1 MTAPSQV
8 LKIRRPDD
16 WHLHFR
22 DGDMLKTVVPYTSE
36 IYGRAIVMPNL
47 APPVTTVDAAI
58 AYRQRILDAVPAGHD
73 FTPLMTCYL
82 TDTLDPN
89 ELERGFNEGV
99 FTAAKLYP
107 ANATTNSTHG
117 VTSIDAIMPVLERME
132 KLGMPLLVHGEV
144 THADIDIFDREAR
157 FIETVMEP
165 LRQRLTSL
173 KVVFEHITTKDAA
186 EYVRDGNELLAA
198 TITPQ
203 HLMFNRNHMLV
214 GGIRPHLY
222 CLPILKR
229 NVHQQ
234 ALRELVASGFT
245 RAFLG
250 TDSAPHARHRKESSC
265 GCAGCFNAP
274 TALGS
279 YATVFEEMNALDHFE
294 AFCSLNG
301 PQFYGLPV
309 NETFI
314 ELERMEHLVPESIAL
329 EDDTLVPFLGGETVR
344 WSVNCI
350 NKQYIPQGATM
361 RIEVT
366 IAKTSPLPAGA
377 IDALAGELS
386 RRIQHHFPDN
396 EGNVTV
402 RYAGANNLSVIGAT
416 KEDKERISEILQ
428 ETWESA
434 DDWFIN
440 E

>member
-117 VTSIDAIMPVLERME
+117 VTSIEAIMPVLERME

-165 LRQRLTSL
+165 LRQRLTAL

-203 HLMFNRNHMLV
+203 HLLMNRNAIFA
-214 GGIRPHLY
+214 GGIRPHHY
-222 CLPILKR
+222 CLPVLKR
-229 NVHQQ
+229 EEHRV
-234 ALRELVASGFT
+234 ALLEAATSGNPRF
-245 RAFLG
+245 FLG
-250 TDSAPHARHRKESSC
+250 TDSAPHAKGAKEAAC
-265 GCAGCFNAP
+265 GCAGCYSAFNA
-274 TALGS
+274 LGL
-279 YATVFEEMNALDHFE
+279 YAE
-294 AFCSLNG
+294 AFESVGKLNQLEGFASFYG
-301 PQFYGLPV
+301 PDFYGLSR
-309 NETFI
+309 NTKK
-314 ELERMEHLVPESIAL
+314 M
-329 EDDTLVPFLGGETVR
+329 TLVKKPQSIPAELPLGDATIVPLRAGETVA
-344 WSVNCI
+344 WSL
-350 NKQYIPQGATM
+350 K
-361 RIEVT
+361 
-366 IAKTSPLPAGA
+366 
-377 IDALAGELS
+377 
-386 RRIQHHFPDN
+386 
-396 EGNVTV
+396 
-402 RYAGANNLSVIGAT
+402 
-416 KEDKERISEILQ
+416 
-428 ETWESA
+428 
-434 DDWFIN
+434 
-440 E
+440 